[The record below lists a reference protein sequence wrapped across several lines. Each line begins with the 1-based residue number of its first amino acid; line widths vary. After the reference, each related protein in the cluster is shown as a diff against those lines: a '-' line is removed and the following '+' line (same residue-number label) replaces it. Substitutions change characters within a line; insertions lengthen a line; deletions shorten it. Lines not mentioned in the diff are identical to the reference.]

1 MTGDDV
7 KTYSGEDAVAWFRE
21 VSEEIDDTPAR
32 LKILAA
38 RRRELARTL
47 VQAFGVH
54 TAAERAGV
62 TPGVL
67 LYLAAESW
75 NAGEL
80 P

>member
-1 MTGDDV
+1 MTDDV
-7 KTYSGEDAVAWFRE
+7 KTYGGEDALVWFRE

-32 LKILAA
+32 LKVLAA

-47 VQAFGVH
+47 IQALGVH

-67 LYLAAESW
+67 TYLAAESW
-75 NAGEL
+75 NAGDL